1 MKRMV
6 VLVVGVGPFT
16 INVTTNECSLDR
28 QASETIFRLPTSI
41 DNPPSFSVCASSGP

>member
-28 QASETIFRLPTSI
+28 QAIGNYF
-41 DNPPSFSVCASSGP
+41 PPANKYR